1 MRLGYEWVGWR
12 NDSLAGH
19 PVEMVFEFDSKR
31 NFSSIIIHTNNMF
44 SRDVQVS
51 VYLGICI
58 SSRNVLFVFLIEKR
72 CSCEPK
78 SSLV

>member
-1 MRLGYEWVGWR
+1 MDLERVSILFFGFRASFYLTVGMRLGYEWVGWR
-12 NDSLAGH
+12 NDSVR

-51 VYLGICI
+51 I
-58 SSRNVLFVFLIEKR
+58 
-72 CSCEPK
+72 
-78 SSLV
+78 